1 MLEEWAFE
9 VDTERRRRGLKVW
22 EVAKKAGY
30 SRQYVRKVMTGKEKS
45 EKLKQILCR
54 EYGVSTI

>member
-54 EYGVSTI
+54 EYS